1 MRPVPVRPKG
11 DRILLVDD
19 SPETLEVLERNL
31 ADHGFAISKALNASD
46 AMEHLRESPADLVI
60 TDVRMP
66 GMSGLDLLRHL
77 RENHP
82 DMEVMLIT
90 GYATIEGAVE
100 AVKTGAQEYLAKP
113 FTADELLAAVGRA
126 LEKLHA
132 ARARRAGRSTGQF
145 GLLGGSAGMRRA
157 HEAME
162 RAANTHG
169 PVLLLGERGTGRE
182 RAARAIHGAGDR
194 AKAPFLI
201 LDGETIPPEEMAFE
215 MARGLASA
223 AAGTLFLGTA
233 EAWSP
238 EALDLLETGHED
250 DALTAR
256 IIASASPDLPSLA
269 ARGGCP
275 THLASLCAWDTILF
289 PPLRER
295 GADILLMAQHYAV
308 EAAQSLGLP
317 SPEFSDGL
325 CQALR
330 VYAWPGNV
338 GELRDV
344 IVGAV
349 KSCGGGK
356 LDLPDLPAIV
366 RSSTIGKGTIG
377 RPLAEVEGEYI
388 REVLA
393 SVDGNKSRAAEILGI
408 DRKTL
413 REKLKPDAS

>member
-1 MRPVPVRPKG
+1 MPARPKG

-46 AMEHLRESPADLVI
+46 AMESLRESAADLVI

-66 GMSGLDLLRHL
+66 GMSGMDLLRHL

-82 DMEVMLIT
+82 DMEIMLIT

-145 GLLGGSAGMRRA
+145 GLLGGSEGMRRA
-157 HEAME
+157 REAVE
-162 RAANTHG
+162 RAANTHS

-182 RAARAIHGAGDR
+182 RAARAIHVAGDR

-201 LDGETIPPEEMAFE
+201 LDGETIPKEVMAFE
-215 MARGLASA
+215 VARGLASA
-223 AAGTLFLGTA
+223 AEGTLFLGTA

-238 EALDLLETGHED
+238 EALDLLETGHKD
-250 DALTAR
+250 DALAAR
-256 IIASASPDLPSLA
+256 LIASASPDLPSLA

-275 THLASLCAWDTILF
+275 THLASLCAWDTIRF

-295 GADILLMAQHYAV
+295 GADILLLAQHYTA
-308 EAAQSLGLP
+308 ETAQSLGLP
-317 SPEFSDGL
+317 SPGFSDGL

-330 VYAWPGNV
+330 VYPWPGNV

-356 LDLPDLPAIV
+356 LDLPDLPTVV
-366 RSSTIGKGTIG
+366 RSATVGRGTIG

-393 SVDGNKSRAAEILGI
+393 SVDGNKSRAAELLGI

-413 REKLKPDAS
+413 REKLK